1 MKKISIILIILVLF
15 LVSCKDSVFYFN
27 GLALHLETDSYVELL
42 DDGNGNFCIGRV
54 GDYKGIF
61 NDTKINTL
69 LPQLESDLQS
79 NQENYEF
86 AADFDIGWYQDDP
99 YNIIDAIIGDDGV
112 YISLRNDI
120 LGTDYDSAKYIS
132 VNNSKEIIYNS
143 NKSIK
148 GFVQQIDI
156 GDYVSP
162 MVTKIFVRDENDI
175 FYQVDKN
182 VILYNSENEDSLTV
196 DFIDYLNNNI
206 ELNQYDLMDGT
217 KELEYF

>member
-1 MKKISIILIILVLF
+1 MLF
-15 LVSCKDSVFYFN
+15 LVSCKDSVSYFS

-54 GDYKGIF
+54 GDDKGIF
-61 NDTKINTL
+61 NDKKINTL
-69 LPQLESDLQS
+69 LPQLQSELQ
-79 NQENYEF
+79 NNLENYEL
-86 AADFDIGWYQDDP
+86 AAGYGIDWYEDDP

-112 YISLRNDI
+112 FIGLNNDI
-120 LGTDYDSAKYIS
+120 LGTDYDNTKYTS
-132 VNNSKEIIYNS
+132 VNNSKEIIYN
-143 NKSIK
+143 
-148 GFVQQIDI
+148 GTVRCFVQQIDI

-182 VILYNSENEDSLTV
+182 VIFYNSENEKSLTV
-196 DFIDYLNNNI
+196 DLINYFNNK
-206 ELNQYDLMDGT
+206 ELNQYVLMNGPT

>member
-15 LVSCKDSVFYFN
+15 LVSCKDSVSYFN
-27 GLALHLETDSYVELL
+27 GLAFHLETDSYVELL

-69 LPQLESDLQS
+69 LPQLESDIQS
-79 NQENYEF
+79 NLENYEF
-86 AADFDIGWYQDDP
+86 ADYDIAWYEDDP

-112 YISLRNDI
+112 FIWLNNDI
-120 LGTDYDSAKYIS
+120 LGTDYDSAKYTS
-132 VNNSKEIIYNS
+132 VNNSKEIIYNMEH
-143 NKSIK
+143 SI
-148 GFVQQIDI
+148 GCFVQQIDV

-162 MVTKIFVRDENDI
+162 MVTKIFVSDENDI

-182 VILYNSENEDSLTV
+182 VIFYNSENEKTV
-196 DFIDYLNNNI
+196 DLIDYFNNNI
-206 ELNQYDLMDGT
+206 ELNKYKLMNGT